1 VQCARPLCIARSLA
15 DDDRLLACGISVEWT
30 AIGRPYWERAGV
42 ADRIELRIAPALQTL
57 RALGPEPVI
66 DIAFIGADKDNYPA
80 YYEEI
85 VHRLRPG

>member
-1 VQCARPLCIARSLA
+1 MDRHRPAVLG
-15 DDDRLLACGISVEWT
+15 ACRI
-30 AIGRPYWERAGV
+30 
-42 ADRIELRIAPALQTL
+42 ADRIDLRIAPALQTL

-66 DIAFIGADKDNYPA
+66 DIAFIGAGKDNSPA